1 MHRGWLMVAAG
12 LVCSA
17 AAIGL
22 VQNTFSLFLAPVCEE
37 LGFTRSQMS
46 INQTIMGIGMMAV
59 GFLWGPLF
67 SKYRLKRLMS
77 VAAAVTCV
85 CYFMYSLVGSII
97 AFYALSTVLSIST
110 ALLAW
115 TPLTAIIG
123 NWFNEKRGLA
133 IGIAFMG
140 SGVGG
145 MLFNA
150 LGGVLIASVG
160 WRSTFMI
167 NAAIMVF
174 TVLPTVLFVLK
185 VKPEDV
191 GLEPYGGYASSGGEA
206 GEKSGMTLGQAYKG
220 SLIYVLCGCA
230 LLIGFCMNSMNLTTA
245 PNIEALGYS
254 PVFAAG
260 VASAYMAALA
270 VAKIVL
276 GAMCDRIGTWK
287 GCAVSLIALLVAV
300 VCAALARFLPF
311 VFVMVVANGLG
322 TSFGSVAYP
331 LMARDI
337 YGEKDQA
344 AIAGVI
350 SSVGSLGGSFGPTI
364 CGMVYDATGAY
375 TPAYIV
381 IAAMTVVFGGL
392 VILSMARN
400 AGKWKEK
407 TI

>member
-1 MHRGWLMVAAG
+1 MVAVG
-12 LVCSA
+12 LICSA

-22 VQNTFSLFLAPVCEE
+22 VQNTFSLFLAPVCGE
-37 LGFTRSQMS
+37 LGFSRSQMS

-59 GFLWGPLF
+59 GFLWGPVF
-67 SKYRLKRLMS
+67 AKFRLKRLMS

-85 CYFMYSLVGSII
+85 CYFMYSLANSII
-97 AFYALSTVLSIST
+97 VFYALSTVISVST

-123 NWFNEKRGLA
+123 NWFTEKRGLA

-150 LGGVLIASVG
+150 TGGVLISAVG
-160 WRSTFMI
+160 WRSTFVI

-174 TVLPTVLFVLK
+174 TLLPAVLFVLK

-191 GLEPYGGYASSGGEA
+191 GLEPYGGYVVSDGKA
-206 GEKSGMTLGQAYKG
+206 GEKQGMSLGQAYKG
-220 SLIYVLCGCA
+220 RLIYLLSGCA
-230 LLIGFCMNSMNLTTA
+230 LLLGFCMNSMNLTTA
-245 PNIEALGYS
+245 PNIQALGYS

-260 VASAYMAALA
+260 VAAAYMAALA
-270 VAKIVL
+270 VAKIAL
-276 GAMCDRIGTWK
+276 GAMCDKIGTWK
-287 GCAVSLIALLVAV
+287 GSAIALTALFVSAVS
-300 VCAALARFLPF
+300 AALAGFLPF
-311 VFVMVVANGLG
+311 VFLMVVTNGLG
-322 TSFGSVAYP
+322 TAFGSVAYP

-344 AIAGVI
+344 AIAGVM
-350 SSVGSLGGSFGPTI
+350 SSVGSLGGSFGPTV

-381 IAAMTVVFGGL
+381 IAAMALAAGSCVVLG
-392 VILSMARN
+392 IARN
-400 AGKWKEK
+400 IGLWKKK
-407 TI
+407 TT

>member
-1 MHRGWLMVAAG
+1 MVAVG
-12 LVCSA
+12 LICSA

-22 VQNTFSLFLAPVCEE
+22 VQNTFSLFLAPVCGE
-37 LGFTRSQMS
+37 LGFSRSQMS
-46 INQTIMGIGMMAV
+46 INQTIMGIGMMVV
-59 GFLWGPLF
+59 GFLWGPVF
-67 SKYRLKRLMS
+67 AKFRLKRLMS

-85 CYFMYSLVGSII
+85 SYFMYSMAQSII
-97 AFYALSTVLSIST
+97 VFYLLSIVISVST

-160 WRSTFMI
+160 WRNTFMI
-167 NAAIMVF
+167 NAGIMAV

-191 GLEPYGGYASSGGEA
+191 GLEPYGGYMTSGGEA
-206 GEKSGMTLGQAYKG
+206 GEKPGMSLGSAAKG
-220 SLIYVLCGCA
+220 KLLYVLCGCA
-230 LLIGFCMNSMNLTTA
+230 LMVGFCMNSMNLTTA

-270 VAKIVL
+270 
-276 GAMCDRIGTWK
+276 
-287 GCAVSLIALLVAV
+287 
-300 VCAALARFLPF
+300 AA
-311 VFVMVVANGLG
+311 
-322 TSFGSVAYP
+322 
-331 LMARDI
+331 
-337 YGEKDQA
+337 
-344 AIAGVI
+344 
-350 SSVGSLGGSFGPTI
+350 
-364 CGMVYDATGAY
+364 
-375 TPAYIV
+375 
-381 IAAMTVVFGGL
+381 
-392 VILSMARN
+392 
-400 AGKWKEK
+400 
-407 TI
+407 

>member
-1 MHRGWLMVAAG
+1 MAVG
-12 LVCSA
+12 LICSA

-37 LGFTRSQMS
+37 LGFSRSQMS

-59 GFLWGPLF
+59 GFLWGPVF
-67 SKYRLKRLMS
+67 TKFKLKPLMC

-85 CYFMYSLVGSII
+85 CYFMYSLAKSIFV
-97 AFYALSTVLSIST
+97 FYALSTVISVST

-123 NWFNEKRGLA
+123 NWFTEKRGLA

-150 LGGVLIASVG
+150 TGGILISAVG

-167 NAAIMVF
+167 NTAIMVV

-185 VKPEDV
+185 VRPEDA
-191 GLEPYGGYASSGGEA
+191 GLEPYGGYAVSEGKA
-206 GEKSGMTLGQAYKG
+206 GEKQGMSLGQAYKG
-220 SLIYVLCGCA
+220 SLIYLLSGCA
-230 LLIGFCMNSMNLTTA
+230 LLLGFCMNSMNLTTA

-270 VAKIVL
+270 VAKIAL
-276 GAMCDRIGTWK
+276 GAMCDKIGTWK
-287 GCAVSLIALLVAV
+287 GCAIALAALFVSAV
-300 VCAALARFLPF
+300 SAALAGFLPF
-311 VFVMVVANGLG
+311 VLLMVITNGLG
-322 TSFGSVAYP
+322 TAYGSVAYP

-344 AIAGVI
+344 AIAGVM

-375 TPAYIV
+375 TPSYVA
-381 IAAMTVVFGGL
+381 IAAIALAAGTYVVFA
-392 VILSMARN
+392 IARN
-400 AGKWKEK
+400 IGKWKK
-407 TI
+407 VSA